1 MFSTGKL
8 FKPIFAGLGLLFLVL
23 VCVPLVLALIADR

>member
-1 MFSTGKL
+1 MFSSRK

-23 VCVPLVLALIADR
+23 VCLPLALALLTAR